1 MKRNHRKDEE
11 NIRNTFRY
19 KHAEAESLRT
29 KLAGW
34 RLKSTFLLH
43 ACHLYPLAEAL
54 LLSSEREE
62 EHQLLPSPQHGS
74 PKWPF
79 KIRRQKSR
87 RKGVLGFLHHSQEPK
102 PAETTLM
109 VWRAVEGRRAELGWT
124 CLGERVGWCSKTA
137 SDELRVS
144 SHQGWVNGGVNGSWV
159 RVATVEAAM
168 RKVRLVLE
176 MGR

>member
-11 NIRNTFRY
+11 NITNTFRY

-62 EHQLLPSPQHGS
+62 EHQLLPSLQHGS

-87 RKGVLGFLHHSQEPK
+87 RKRDGSESGELWKEEEPSLVGHVSEK
-102 PAETTLM
+102 ELVAVRRQHLM
-109 VWRAVEGRRAELGWT
+109 NSVSPRIRDGL
-124 CLGERVGWCSKTA
+124 TA
-137 SDELRVS
+137 A
-144 SHQGWVNGGVNGSWV
+144 G
-159 RVATVEAAM
+159 
-168 RKVRLVLE
+168 
-176 MGR
+176 